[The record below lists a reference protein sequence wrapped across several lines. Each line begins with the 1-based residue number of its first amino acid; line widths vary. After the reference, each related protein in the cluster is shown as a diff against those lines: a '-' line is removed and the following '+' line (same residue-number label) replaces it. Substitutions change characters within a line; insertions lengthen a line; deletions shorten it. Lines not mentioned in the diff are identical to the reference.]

1 MAKVSKNEK
10 GWVGKSIET
19 GQLKWLVIGGGALLV
34 AVGLGVWYV
43 VRKLKQSK
51 RERQIRKVEEKTHI
65 DGSLEAVAKIIA
77 EEAEKPWY
85 LDSDEK
91 LVIETIKKYIRTKED
106 YNKLIDIYRKL
117 TGKNLNEELAKFLD
131 QDELQA
137 IRDILELKPERFDRN
152 QKPIGLPDY
161 DKKAEEFADEIHKII
176 RGVDFSFFTKDSCI
190 RLGELFEKITE
201 KQFFEKVKQ
210 KYEQKY
216 GNFWEDIWDEWNVRL
231 GFRNGQ
237 NCGKY
242 LENYAKSL
250 K

>member
-1 MAKVSKNEK
+1 MATKQKTEK

-19 GQLKWLVIGGGALLV
+19 GQLKWFVIGGGVLMV
-34 AVGLGVWYV
+34 AVGLGIWYA

-51 RERQIRKVEEKTHI
+51 RERQIRKIEEKTHI
-65 DGSLEAVAKIIA
+65 EGSLEAVAKIIA
-77 EEAEKPWY
+77 QEAEKPFY
-85 LDSDEK
+85 LDSDES
-91 LVIETIKKYIRTKED
+91 LVIETIKKYIKTQED
-106 YNKLIDIYRKL
+106 YNKLIDIYKKL

-131 QDELQA
+131 QNELQT
-137 IRDILELKPERFDRN
+137 IRDILELKPQRIDRN

-161 DKKAEEFADEIHKII
+161 DKKAEEYADEIHKII
-176 RGVDFSFFTKDSCI
+176 EGIDVGIFSKDSCI
-190 RLGELFEKITE
+190 RLGELFEKITD
-201 KQFFEKVKQ
+201 KSFFEKVKQ
-210 KYEQKY
+210 KYENKY